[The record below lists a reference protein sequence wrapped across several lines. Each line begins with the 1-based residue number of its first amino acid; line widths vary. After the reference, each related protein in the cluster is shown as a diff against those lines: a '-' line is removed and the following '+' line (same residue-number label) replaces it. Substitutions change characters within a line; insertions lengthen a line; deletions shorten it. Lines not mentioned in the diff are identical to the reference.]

1 MTGLCPILFENKQEE
16 YELTDKEVAK
26 FCQEG
31 CSVDCDILLKQYAER
46 LNKRKG
52 KTMKNYVEDMDIIVE
67 IINGKLYYSIKY
79 KKVGDNDY
87 TIGYSSYNLDFVFE
101 WKEKYFELIEKK
113 ADEVVKKPTWY
124 SKVLGDFMKGVGK

>member
-1 MTGLCPILFENKQEE
+1 MTGSCQILFENKQEE
-16 YELTDKEVAK
+16 YGLTDKEVEK

-67 IINGKLYYSIKY
+67 IINGKPYYSIKY
-79 KKVGDNDY
+79 KKVGDDDY
-87 TIGYSSYNLDFVFE
+87 TIGYSSYNLDFVLE

-124 SKVLGDFMKGVGK
+124 SKVLSDFMKGVGK